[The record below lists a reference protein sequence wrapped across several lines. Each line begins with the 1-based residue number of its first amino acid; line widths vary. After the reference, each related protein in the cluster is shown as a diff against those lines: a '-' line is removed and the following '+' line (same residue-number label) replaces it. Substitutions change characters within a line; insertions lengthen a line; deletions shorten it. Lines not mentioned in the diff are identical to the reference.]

1 MTTPTTAATAAV
13 PEDRSVRTG
22 TVLVVAGIAAEYA
35 VTQLHP
41 SHEDPDDHHAVFP
54 EYAASDGW
62 IAVHLGQ
69 FAAGLLVLLGI
80 LTLLAGLRSAGAP
93 RLVVRAG
100 SAAAVVAAAV
110 LAVLQAVDG
119 VALKQAV
126 DSLAAVP
133 DHLRDAAFHDAE
145 VVRWMEWAAAGY
157 SRVTLGLTVALT
169 GLAVL
174 TSRALPRWSGAIAVL
189 AGAAFVA
196 EGVAVSSG
204 GFSGTGLP
212 GLVSWPLLVAFTVV
226 TTAAAWRGPRRW
238 GGPVAPTLDRGVGR

>member
-1 MTTPTTAATAAV
+1 M
-13 PEDRSVRTG
+13 
-22 TVLVVAGIAAEYA
+22 
-35 VTQLHP
+35 
-41 SHEDPDDHHAVFP
+41 
-54 EYAASDGW
+54 
-62 IAVHLGQ
+62 
-69 FAAGLLVLLGI
+69 LGI

-126 DSLAAVP
+126 DSLAAAP

-145 VVRWMEWAAAGY
+145 VVRWIEWAAAGY

-174 TSRALPRWSGAIAVL
+174 TSRALPRWSGGIAVL
-189 AGAAFVA
+189 AGAALVVQ
-196 EGVAVSSG
+196 GLLISSE
-204 GFSGTGLP
+204 GFSGALLP
-212 GLVSWPLLVAFTVV
+212 ALVSWPLLVVFTVV
-226 TTAAAWRGPRRW
+226 TTAAAWRRGHRR
-238 GGPVAPTLDRGVGR
+238 G

>member
-1 MTTPTTAATAAV
+1 MRTWTGLIAATLSLAATPALAVAPGTTA
-13 PEDRSVRTG
+13 
-22 TVLVVAGIAAEYA
+22 
-35 VTQLHP
+35 P
-41 SHEDPDDHHAVFP
+41 SLFGAPVEF
-54 EYAASDGW
+54 YLFG
-62 IAVHLGQ
+62 
-69 FAAGLLVLLGI
+69 
-80 LTLLAGLRSAGAP
+80 LTLLG
-93 RLVVRAG
+93 V
-100 SAAAVVAAAV
+100 AV
-110 LAVLQAVDG
+110 LHHR
-119 VALKQAV
+119 
-126 DSLAAVP
+126 P
-133 DHLRDAAFHDAE
+133 
-145 VVRWMEWAAAGY
+145 
-157 SRVTLGLTVALT
+157 LTVALT